1 LPEPAARLSALLTI
15 APPEAAQKVA
25 AGFPTLFEDAV
36 AAALRWRSWRI
47 SSMERTVA
55 KVVPLF
61 RQMTSKRAVESLT
74 SHQPQR
80 RFSMMPSRSIAAVF
94 LLSSVL
100 TAQSI
105 DAGKVG
111 IVHVYREDRLL
122 IGTSL
127 SVDGNDIVSLT
138 PHKSATF
145 YVSPGY
151 HELTMRWGEISPT
164 ASFKAEPGKDY
175 FFKMDYEHV
184 ASATSLRD
192 LRLSLSLQP
201 NGDADQLREAKID
214 QSKLMDILEQSNPRG
229 LEPAHSATCVSNTQA
244 TE

>member
-15 APPEAAQKVA
+15 APPETTPKVA

-36 AAALRWRSWRI
+36 AALRWRSWRI

-61 RQMTSKRAVESLT
+61 RQMTSMKAFESLT
-74 SHQPQR
+74 SHEPQR

-151 HELTMRWGEISPT
+151 HELTLRSGEISPS
-164 ASFKAEPGKDY
+164 ASFKAEPGKEY

-192 LRLSLSLQP
+192 LRLSLCLQL
-201 NGDADQLREAKID
+201 NGDVDQLREAKID

-229 LEPAHSATCVSNTQA
+229 FESAQSATRVSNAQA